1 MSEIK
6 NINDVIKQTSLSF
19 VGLSEKDKAEKRGDM
34 IIYALRNRT
43 FLIFPKEKRLIACAP
58 DGIVEFGKADYQ
70 NLVKA
75 VDAIDKSFD
84 EIIKKNGIKDPER
97 IYSYLE
103 TSSEIDSAYIGEIY
117 PEMDKRAEKIIR
129 RIGELYKGAKT
140 PEEKAVLEEG
150 ITKFYYESKMKIPEN
165 NFKTGDYRISPR
177 EEKLSVRN
185 DFIASMML
193 VGAGDFELFNK
204 LGYFRDLS
212 QEDIFML
219 ADAKVITANELR
231 IAIQEKF
238 NYKTPDE
245 YFEFLNKCK
254 RINKDYLSAFSTEE
268 LIGFALDGKLDK
280 KVFTRMKFAPHYI
293 AKLPLEKLFKMVNNA
308 SIASHVGMT
317 TTKNENGKT
326 VVYLKKDFIK
336 TIHGI
341 KLVELIKE
349 TGFKP
354 DMTKEELFDQYL
366 DTLSGRDVINLAK
379 MGYIDDKDVIRLN
392 FIRTGNPYK
401 DNLMVDDILGFYDI
415 ERLQKMVGDKKL
427 SKRFVED
434 YNDTLTMLDPKKLNG
449 YVSRLMI
456 SPMERLPKDEIMA
469 ALSIAGC
476 FDDVDLNGYTIGASN
491 LEQLYMLDRVTEE
504 DMFTL
509 AAKGVVSMAT
519 LGKLV
524 SDAEITQN
532 IIEGKL
538 PLEAFKAT
546 KQNEEVL
553 LELLASDKVSPRELG
568 HFYSTNENMS
578 AETFLTY
585 LELIDEAREID
596 VSDLLDDDISKEK
609 VQDLF
614 SKFYISQDELSN
626 LVGRKIISQA
636 EADSYAKELEKHN
649 NFNSLFKKDSPSIK
663 LVKRSESLGR
673 RELTGEGDGQSNSRK
688 GDKIDFDLKEK
699 LLFEMGASHNVLELI
714 GKNNSLDGYRVYGF
728 EKTGAMVFMSPE
740 PDNATYVMSL
750 AQGLYFIKNFEREN
764 GEGASQ
770 VISTATK
777 RALRNTEHI
786 DVRNAS
792 KKWGRNMIRS
802 IDRKGGDLSTKSK
815 EYRAKLDSICKEIEE
830 DYMSRL

>member
-688 GDKIDFDLKEK
+688 GNKIDFDLKEK

>member
-1 MSEIK
+1 MSEPK

-19 VGLSEKDKAEKRGDM
+19 IGLSEKDKAEKRGDM

-43 FLIFPKEKRLIACAP
+43 FLIFQKERRLLACAP
-58 DGIVEFGKADYQ
+58 SGIVEFGKADYE

-75 VDAIDKSFD
+75 VDAIDKSFE

-103 TSSEIDSAYIGEIY
+103 TASEIDSAYIGEIY

-204 LGYFRDLS
+204 LGYFKDLS
-212 QEDIFML
+212 QEDMFML
-219 ADAKVITANELR
+219 ADAKVITTDELR
-231 IAIQEKF
+231 KAICEKF

-245 YFEFLNKCK
+245 YFEFLSKCK
-254 RINKDYLSAFSTEE
+254 RINKDFLSAFSTEE

-293 AKLPLEKLFKMVNNA
+293 AKLPLEKLLKMVNNP

-317 TTKNENGKT
+317 VTKNDNGRST
-326 VVYLKKDFIK
+326 TYLKKDFIK
-336 TIHGI
+336 TLPGI

-349 TGFKP
+349 TGFSP
-354 DMTKEELFDQYL
+354 DMTKEELFNQYL
-366 DTLSGRDVINLAK
+366 DTLSGMDVINLAK
-379 MGYIDDKDVIRLN
+379 MGYIDDKDVIRMN

-401 DNLMVDDILGFYDI
+401 DNLMVGEILGFYDF
-415 ERLQKMVGDKKL
+415 ERLQKMVGDKKIN
-427 SKRFVED
+427 KRFVED
-434 YNDTLTMLDPKKLNG
+434 YNDTLTMSDPKVVNS
-449 YVSRLMI
+449 YISRLMI
-456 SPMERLPKDEIMA
+456 SPAERLPKDEVIA

-476 FDDVDLNGYTIGASN
+476 FDGVDLNGYTIGVNN
-491 LEQLYMLDRVTEE
+491 LEQLYMLDRITED

-509 AAKGVVSMAT
+509 AAKGVVSLTT

-524 SDAEITQN
+524 TDEEITQH

-585 LELIDEAREID
+585 LELIDEARENDI
-596 VSDLLDDDISKEK
+596 SDLLDDDISKEK

-626 LVGRKIISQA
+626 LVGRKIITQV
-636 EADSYAKELEKHN
+636 EADIYAKELEKHN
-649 NFNSLFKKDSPSIK
+649 NFNSLFKKDSSSIK
-663 LVKRSESLGR
+663 LVKRNESQGR
-673 RELTGEGDGQSNSRK
+673 REISGEGDGTTSRK
-688 GDKIDFDLKEK
+688 GDKIDFELKEK

-728 EKTGAMVFMSPE
+728 ERTGAMVFMSPE

-792 KKWGRNMIRS
+792 KKWGKNMIRS
-802 IDRKGGDLSTKSK
+802 IDRKGGDLSQRSK

-830 DYMSRL
+830 DYMARL